1 MFSDVDASIRQLLI
15 QKMPLDPGEIDIVF
29 IMPDRDWSSALSK
42 PTVNAYLYDIRE
54 NHDLRDYDWIVTR
67 EAGIATKTTPPIRVD
82 LSYLITIWTSDV
94 TDEHRLLGSIL
105 STLYRYPEL
114 PDEVLQNSL
123 KMIEWRIK
131 SQTAQPDGI
140 LQNVAAFWSAL
151 DNQFKPSINYVVT
164 VPIDIDVQQSAPEVR
179 TRELRFRDKIRRST
193 FENFMLV
200 SGIVHREGDVNAV
213 VPDARILLKEVQLSA
228 TSDRD
233 GAYLF
238 PRLSPGTYTV
248 VVSAP
253 GEGTRELSFGVP
265 GENYDI
271 EL

>member
-1 MFSDVDASIRQLLI
+1 MFSDVDASIRQLLV
-15 QKMPLDPGEIDIVF
+15 QKMPLDPGEIDIAF
-29 IMPDRDWSSALSK
+29 KMPDRDWSNTLSK
-42 PTVNAYLYDIRE
+42 PTINIYLYDIHE

-114 PDEVLQNSL
+114 PEEVLQNSL
-123 KMIEWRIK
+123 KIIEWRIK

-140 LQNVAAFWSAL
+140 LQNVADFWSAL
-151 DNQFKPSINYVVT
+151 DNQLKPSINYVVT
-164 VPIDIDVQQSAPEVR
+164 VPIDIDVQQTAPEVR
-179 TRELRFRDKIRRST
+179 TRELRF
-193 FENFMLV
+193 ENKTRIGTVEDFILV
-200 SGIVHREGDVNAV
+200 SGIVHREGDYDSV
-213 VPDARILLKEVQLSA
+213 VPDARVLLKEVQLSA

-233 GAYLF
+233 GVYLF
-238 PRLSPGTYTV
+238 PRLSPGKYTV

-253 GEGTRELSFGVP
+253 GERAKEMIFGVP

-271 EL
+271 EI